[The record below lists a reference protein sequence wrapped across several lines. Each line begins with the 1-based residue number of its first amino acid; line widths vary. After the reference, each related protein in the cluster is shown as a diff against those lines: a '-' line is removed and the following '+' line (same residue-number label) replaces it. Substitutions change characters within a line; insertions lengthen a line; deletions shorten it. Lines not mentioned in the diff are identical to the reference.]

1 MEDNVSQEYIDIEE
15 GLKNLDKEIEDI
27 SCANINSG
35 NVIDIV
41 NEDIKKLDIKVR
53 KIDLRNFRKALIRKV
68 KILGKWVV
76 RLLPYIV
83 VIGLAYAFNYYLI
96 KDIPFYR
103 QPEEHIAVHEMVI
116 TKGLT
121 TDKVVEYLH
130 NKEITS
136 SVLKNKAYY
145 TTSWIKDVDGNYH
158 REIKE
163 YDLDENSQEVLE
175 NIANNK
181 GKNLLDVLYRYK
193 KSTEEVKSPSE
204 ITPKELES
212 EGSVRF
218 VCHYSDEEDIIIEAQ
233 SVGANTLYST
243 VFFVIALILS
253 MFPVCIR
260 AGGYFDSFLYQVGC
274 IKDKYKKEDIEELKK
289 LLKEKKLKFELV
301 KRDTVT
307 MIDPITKE
315 KTFIK

>member
-1 MEDNVSQEYIDIEE
+1 M
-15 GLKNLDKEIEDI
+15 
-27 SCANINSG
+27 
-35 NVIDIV
+35 
-41 NEDIKKLDIKVR
+41 KKAYCKPA
-53 KIDLRNFRKALIRKV
+53 ALVV
-68 KILGKWVV
+68 KI
-76 RLLPYIV
+76 
-83 VIGLAYAFNYYLI
+83 
-96 KDIPFYR
+96 
-103 QPEEHIAVHEMVI
+103 QAVSMMA
-116 TKGLT
+116 
-121 TDKVVEYLH
+121 
-130 NKEITS
+130 TS
-136 SVLKNKAYY
+136 DY
-145 TTSWIKDVDGNYH
+145 
-158 REIKE
+158 
-163 YDLDENSQEVLE
+163 
-175 NIANNK
+175 
-181 GKNLLDVLYRYK
+181 
-193 KSTEEVKSPSE
+193 
-204 ITPKELES
+204 TPKELES